1 MNHSLFNLG
10 FRPFFLGASVFAVLT
25 VAQWMAI
32 YVFGMPMSIGTL
44 TLSQWH
50 AHEMIYGYSLAVI
63 SGFLLT
69 AVKNWTGIHTLHGKS
84 LALAGLF
91 SLWALARLLFMLG
104 TPFIHLAASFDL
116 SFVAC
121 LFMAVTQPIIRTKN
135 WRQLGILSKVLLLGA
150 GNVCFYL
157 GASGL
162 LQEGVYWGVYG
173 GLYAVISLILLMG
186 GRVIPGFIERG
197 VGYPVQLFNSR
208 RLALASLL
216 LFLPFFIVEVFMPG
230 KIISGYLAAGLFLIN
245 AARLI
250 GWHTPGIWKKP
261 LLWGLYLAITFI
273 VVGFLLF
280 ALSVFA
286 GVSRFPALHAFA
298 YGGIGIITLAMMG
311 RVALGHTGRSIHDP
325 PALLTGS
332 LLALTAGAIIRV
344 GLPLVAMENYVL
356 WIALSQV
363 LWMIAFALYAIAYAP
378 FLIKPR
384 IDNQPG

>member
-1 MNHSLFNLG
+1 
-10 FRPFFLGASVFAVLT
+10 
-25 VAQWMAI
+25 MAI
-32 YVFGMPMSIGTL
+32 YILGLPLPTGAL
-44 TLSQWH
+44 TLFQWH

-63 SGFLLT
+63 AGFLLT

-91 SLWALARLLFMLG
+91 ALWVMARLLFMLG
-104 TPFIHLAASFDL
+104 LPFINLAAFFDL
-116 SFVAC
+116 AFVAC
-121 LFMAVTQPIIRTKN
+121 LFLAVTQPIIRTKN
-135 WRQLGILSKVLLLGA
+135 WRQLGILSKVLLLAA

-157 GASGL
+157 GTFGV
-162 LQEGVYWGVYG
+162 LQDGVYLGVHG
-173 GLYAVISLILLMG
+173 GLYLVISLILLMG

-208 RLALASLL
+208 HLALASLL
-216 LFLPFFIVEVFMPG
+216 LFLAFFIVEVFMPG
-230 KIISGYLAAGLFLIN
+230 QVIAGYLAAGLFMVN

-273 VVGFLLF
+273 IIGFLLL

-286 GVSRFPALHAFA
+286 GVSRFLALHAFA
-298 YGGIGIITLAMMG
+298 YGGIGIITISMMG

-332 LLALTAGAIIRV
+332 LLALTAGTIIRV
-344 GLPLVAMENYVL
+344 GLPLVAMEYYVL
-356 WIALSQV
+356 WIALSQI
-363 LWMIAFALYAIAYAP
+363 LWMIAFALFAITYAP
-378 FLIKPR
+378 FLVQPR
-384 IDNQPG
+384 IDGQVG